1 MLLGYTKDATPRI
14 VLRRHSMLVVISDL
28 HLTDGTTGSTIAA
41 DAFEIFSERVR
52 DMAYQASWRTEG
64 TYRPIEEI
72 HLVLLGDIFDHLLS
86 TQWLEEPEGKRVHP
100 WDDLH
105 SEAFIRKIESIN
117 RAILAKN
124 AEAFRVLHAMSTGD
138 KITLPPATKRGRPAF
153 NTRRIPVP
161 VRIHYMVGNHD
172 WYFHVP
178 GAPWDAIRG
187 AVVDALGLQNPS
199 TPFPHTLEEALPL
212 RDVCRRHR
220 LYLRHGDIYDGFNY
234 DKERG
239 RNAATLGDA
248 IVVELVN
255 KFPVE
260 IERRFGDTLPVEF
273 REGLREIANVRPNLL
288 VPVWIAALMRRT
300 CTPAQREAIKEVWD
314 ELAAAFSRNPFVRQ
328 FDTPYFADRV
338 DFIQGVLFISRL
350 TSMRRFSEIARTFY
364 KKFWDGETSL
374 ARHALQE
381 KAVLNAEA
389 DYVVYGHTHQP
400 EIVPL
405 DVYETG
411 RDALSQVYF
420 NSGTWHAI
428 HDMVL
433 RETEYP
439 KFIPHHTMTFLAF
452 FRGDERKGRPYE
464 TWTGGL
470 GWKD

>member
-1 MLLGYTKDATPRI
+1 
-14 VLRRHSMLVVISDL
+14 MLVVISDL
-28 HLTDGTTGSTIAA
+28 HLTDGSTGSTIAT
-41 DAFEIFSERVR
+41 DAFEIFAERVR
-52 DMAYQASWRTEG
+52 NMAYRASWRTEG
-64 TYRPIEEI
+64 IYRPIEEI

-86 TQWLEEPEGKRVHP
+86 TQWLDEPEEDRVHP
-100 WDDLH
+100 WDDLQ
-105 SEAFIRKIESIN
+105 SDAFIRKIEAIT
-117 RAILAKN
+117 RAILQKN
-124 AEAFRVLHAMSTGD
+124 KAAFRVLHKMSAGE
-138 KITLPPATKRGRPAF
+138 KITLPPATRRGRPAF
-153 NTRRIPVP
+153 NTKRQPVP
-161 VRIHYMVGNHD
+161 VRLHYMVGNHD

-178 GAPWDAIRG
+178 GAPWDSIR
-187 AVVDALGLQNPS
+187 AEVVEALGLQNEP
-199 TPFPHTLEEALPL
+199 TPFPHTLEETLSL
-212 RDVCRRHR
+212 RDVCREHR

-260 IERRFGDTLPVEF
+260 IDRRFGDTLPVEF
-273 REGLREIANVRPNLL
+273 REGLREIANVRPSLL

-300 CTPAQREAIKEVWD
+300 CTASQQEAIKEVWD
-314 ELAAAFSRNPFVRQ
+314 ELAATFADHPFVRQ

-338 DFIQGVLFISRL
+338 DFLQGVLFLSRL
-350 TSMRRFSEIARTFY
+350 TSLRSFSEIARTFY
-364 KKFWDGETSL
+364 DKFWDGETSL

-381 KAVLNAEA
+381 KAIREAEA

-405 DVYETG
+405 DVYDTG
-411 RDALSQVYF
+411 RRALSQVYF

-433 RETEYP
+433 RKTEYP